1 MKLDL
6 NDDILQDFLLEAG
19 EILEQLGEQLVELEN
34 APENNDLLNSIFRGF
49 HTIKGGAG
57 FVSLDRMV
65 EICHRAEDVF
75 NVLRQGQRKADP
87 DLMDSML
94 RVLDVLHDMFN
105 QTRAGDAPTAAS
117 PDLLA
122 ALRNF
127 TEPQLELGSS
137 SSTASDKSLAPH
149 ESVVHLT
156 DDATNH
162 SVTPTVKGDVTD
174 EDFEGFLDSLQSSAD
189 EISTPEDPP
198 KEDITDQEFEA
209 LLDQLHG
216 TGKAPKGVQAS
227 KPRGE
232 LAQSCDVA
240 AKVQE
245 MPSAASDD
253 ITEDEFEQ
261 LLDTLHGEGCA
272 PGAAGSQPEEDST
285 QSRVFQERTG
295 GGRIQQELTASSS
308 EKASPKSQTETT
320 VRVDTK
326 RLDEIMN
333 LVGELVLVRNRLTSL
348 QGTRADEEVGKAIS
362 NLDMVT
368 SGLQAAVMKTR
379 MQPIKKVFGRF
390 PRVVRDL
397 ARSLNKEVQL
407 TMRGEETDLDKN
419 LVEALAD
426 PLVHLVRNSV
436 DHGVENP
443 DEREQFGKPRTGQVV
458 LSASQEGDHI
468 LLTIEDNG
476 RGMDPHVLRRKA
488 VEKGLMEPEVAQRL
502 SDNDVYHLIFMAGF
516 STKSDISDISGRGV
530 GMDVVKTRIEQLN
543 GTIEIISQKGRGTVV
558 RIKVPLTLAIL
569 STLMVVVGNQRF
581 ALPLSSVDEILDF
594 DPKTTRVVDN
604 QEVFLVRKKAMAV
617 FYLRQWLTDIGLT
630 MEADHAGHVVVVHVG
645 TQRVGLVVDHLIGQ
659 EEVVIKPLGA
669 YLQGLPGFAG
679 ATITGDGRI
688 ALILDIVSLM
698 KANVGAY

>member
-1 MKLDL
+1 MKIDL
-6 NDDILQDFLLEAG
+6 NDEILQDFLLEAG
-19 EILEQLGEQLVELEN
+19 EILDQLGEQLVDLEHE
-34 APENNDLLNSIFRGF
+34 PENSDLLNSIFRGF

-57 FVSLDRMV
+57 FVNLDGMV

-75 NVLRQGQRKADP
+75 NVLRQGQRQADP

-105 QTRAGDAPTAAS
+105 QTRAGDAPGAAS
-117 PDLLA
+117 SDLLA

-127 TEPQLELGSS
+127 TEPQPEPDSP
-137 SSTASDKSLAPH
+137 SSTVSENSFEPH
-149 ESVVHLT
+149 AAAVQT
-156 DDATNH
+156 GDDAGNN
-162 SVTPTVKGDVTD
+162 SVTSPVKGDATD
-174 EDFEGFLDSLQSSAD
+174 EDFEGFLDSLQSSED
-189 EISTPEDPP
+189 EVSSSGDLLQ
-198 KEDITDQEFEA
+198 EDITDKEFET

-216 TGKAPKGVQAS
+216 SGKAPKGVQEA
-227 KPRGE
+227 KPKE
-232 LAQSCDVA
+232 EKSQACDVA
-240 AKVQE
+240 VHAQE
-245 MPSAASDD
+245 APSPASDN

-261 LLDTLHGEGCA
+261 LLDKLHGEGIA
-272 PGAAGSQPEEDST
+272 PGSEVCQPEQASP
-285 QSRVFQERTG
+285 QRQASQERTG
-295 GGRIQQELTASSS
+295 AGQGQRKRAAPSSD
-308 EKASPKSQTETT
+308 KSPPKPQAETT

-326 RLDEIMN
+326 RLDGIMN

-348 QGTRADEEVGKAIS
+348 QGTRADEEVGKAVS

-397 ARSLNKEVQL
+397 ARSLNKEVEL

-443 DEREQFGKPRTGQVV
+443 DEREQFGKARTGQVI

-468 LLTIEDNG
+468 LLTIEDDG
-476 RGMDPHVLRRKA
+476 RGMDPRVLRRKV
-488 VEKGLMEPEVAQRL
+488 VEKGLMEPEAAERL
-502 SDNDVYHLIFMAGF
+502 SDNDVYYLIFMAGF

-543 GTIEIISQKGRGTVV
+543 GTIEIISQKGRGTVI

-594 DPKTTRVVDN
+594 YPETTSLVDH
-604 QEVFLVRKKAMAV
+604 QEVILVRKKALPI
-617 FYLRQWLTDIGLT
+617 FYLRQWLTDIGVT
-630 MEADHAGHVVVVHVG
+630 VGADHAGHVVVVHLG
-645 TQRVGLVVDHLIGQ
+645 THRVGLVVDHLIGQ

-698 KANVGAY
+698 KANASAY